1 MLLNLFMKQQTME
14 KSKGRL
20 NNMSRRAAEKR
31 KFNENKQRT
40 KAEGK
45 KARKGNTNTAF
56 NDAAKTRLIDLAT
69 KEVEKLNAEKIITLA
84 EAYNIDQEMDRL
96 RQQRTRLLTAHKN
109 QVAQR
114 KIAAKKVPELG
125 KYDWSFFLRQGA
137 GNSMLMKVA
146 ASVRARAKQPSSS
159 NNNRIP
165 GKLLNNLRTH
175 IGNET
180 LPEMSEKNAADLSK
194 SLNIFKFM
202 RSSAVDGK
210 PLSNRYQQE
219 PWYKGE
225 NGRKGPKSRGNPSNN
240 NKGNNKRNNTNNV
253 NNNQ

>member
-1 MLLNLFMKQQTME
+1 GARLTLRHILGHIKYRLECEKGLMKKKIAME
-14 KSKGRL
+14 KSKGRV

-31 KFNENKQRT
+31 KLTENKQRT
-40 KAEGK
+40 KAGGK
-45 KARKGNTNTAF
+45 KARKGNTNNTAF

-114 KIAAKKVPELG
+114 KVAAKKVPELG

-159 NNNRIP
+159 NNKIP
-165 GKLLNNLRTH
+165 EKLLNNLRTH
-175 IGNET
+175 IGNKT
-180 LPEMSEKNAADLSK
+180 LPEMSEKNAADLIE
-194 SLNIFKFM
+194 SLKIFKFM
-202 RSSAVDGK
+202 RNSAVAG
-210 PLSNRYQQE
+210 
-219 PWYKGE
+219 
-225 NGRKGPKSRGNPSNN
+225 
-240 NKGNNKRNNTNNV
+240 
-253 NNNQ
+253 